1 MLELSGFVAWLLSPL
16 SMAWLLGLGAW
27 MSWRR
32 RPRLGKGL
40 AIAGISVLWIG
51 SMPVAGNLLGAPLE
65 TRYGSVA
72 VADAPQGDV
81 IVLLGG
87 AVLGARPPRRP
98 NLALGGSADRIWQ
111 AAALYRAGKAPWLVV
126 AAGERTPAQGR
137 EAEAYAIVR
146 MLSVLGVPQ
155 QRILIDDQ
163 SRNTG
168 ENAIHA
174 LPLVER
180 IQARRVLL
188 VTSALHMPRA
198 VKTFESAWA
207 GKGLAIT
214 PIPSDLSGDAADN
227 FTMSSLV
234 PSVDTLR
241 FVTQAL
247 KEYAGLVALD
257 IM

>member
-1 MLELSGFVAWLLSPL
+1 MLSPL
-16 SMAWLLGLGAW
+16 SMAWLLGMGAW

-32 RPRLGKGL
+32 RQRLARGL
-40 AIAGISVLWIG
+40 AIVAISVLWIG
-51 SMPVAGNLLGAPLE
+51 STPVAGRLLGAPLE
-65 TRYGSVA
+65 NRYESLA
-72 VADAPQGDV
+72 VVNAPHGDV

-87 AVLGARPPRRP
+87 SVIGARPPRRP
-98 NLALGGSADRIWQ
+98 NLTLGGSADRIWQ

-137 EAEAYAIVR
+137 EPEAYAIVR
-146 MLSVLGVPQ
+146 MLSVLGVPPE
-155 QRILIDDQ
+155 RILIDDQ
-163 SRNTG
+163 SRNTR
-168 ENAIHA
+168 ENAMQA

-180 IQARRVLL
+180 LHARRVLL

-198 VKTFESAWA
+198 VQTLESVWA

-227 FTMSSLV
+227 FTMSSFV
-234 PSVDTLR
+234 PSVDALR

-247 KEYAGLVALD
+247 KEYAGLVALA